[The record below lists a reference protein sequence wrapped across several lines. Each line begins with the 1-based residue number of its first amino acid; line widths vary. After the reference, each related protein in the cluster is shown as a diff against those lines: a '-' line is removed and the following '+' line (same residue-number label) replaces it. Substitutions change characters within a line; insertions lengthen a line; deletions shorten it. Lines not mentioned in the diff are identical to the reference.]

1 MQANKEL
8 LKELPPPLVALEYYK
23 GGDLYMFDDFQTT
36 SRPDPRRPGCKCGQ
50 CLDIRICYTLLWRWH
65 CSVAGGTRLCSRS
78 EHFAAASNYTER
90 LYLLRSNLYDV
101 FSNIRDDELE
111 HVKTMTACEDNSIM
125 KDLADLKANK
135 RESEQR
141 RLRAQ
146 KSAAGA

>member
-1 MQANKEL
+1 VSLVLHVSASSNSSLQISQAFTVTNKS
-8 LKELPPPLVALEYYK
+8 P
-23 GGDLYMFDDFQTT
+23 
-36 SRPDPRRPGCKCGQ
+36 
-50 CLDIRICYTLLWRWH
+50 
-65 CSVAGGTRLCSRS
+65 
-78 EHFAAASNYTER
+78 
-90 LYLLRSNLYDV
+90 LLRSNLYDV